1 MTNIENLKA
10 FATALV
16 ENFDQDVNNRSN
28 FSKFS
33 FGWADLS
40 EAAEKLGFSELY
52 NSDEFQA
59 LLSDYQ
65 KRCYILSS
73 ETNDK
78 LENGDRKH
86 FIFNWICREKEPYE
100 FTDEEWES
108 DKSTFI
114 VLSETATSFFKI
126 DHIDTANFKKYKNAL
141 G

>member
-1 MTNIENLKA
+1 MTTTQKIENLKA

-16 ENFDQDVNNRSN
+16 ENFDQDVKNRSN

-33 FGWADLS
+33 SFGWADIS

-59 LLSDYQ
+59 LLYDYR
-65 KRCYILSS
+65 KRCYILS

-86 FIFNWICREKEPYE
+86 FILNWICHVKEPYE
-100 FTDEEWES
+100 FTDEEWAS
-108 DKSTFI
+108 DKNTFI
-114 VLSETATSFFKI
+114 ALSEKALSFFKI
-126 DHIDTANFKKYKNAL
+126 
-141 G
+141 

>member
-1 MTNIENLKA
+1 MTTTQKIENLKA
-10 FATALV
+10 FANALV
-16 ENFDQDVNNRSN
+16 ENFDQDVKNRSN

-65 KRCYILSS
+65 KRCHILSS

-86 FIFNWICREKEPYE
+86 FILNWICREKEPYE
-100 FTDEEWES
+100 FTNEEWES
-108 DKSTFI
+108 DKNTFI
-114 VLSETATSFFKI
+114 VLSETALSFFKI
-126 DHIDTANFKKYKNAL
+126 
-141 G
+141 